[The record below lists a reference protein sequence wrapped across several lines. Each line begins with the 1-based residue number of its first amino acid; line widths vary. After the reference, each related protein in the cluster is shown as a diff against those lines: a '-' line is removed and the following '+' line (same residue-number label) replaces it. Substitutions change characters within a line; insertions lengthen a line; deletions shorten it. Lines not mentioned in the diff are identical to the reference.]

1 MDKELIITM
10 TARDNATK
18 ALQRLKGNLAGANL
32 GGQALS
38 RTFTQM
44 GATFRRLATIIAGGA
59 VIYALV
65 RAFRSAINEAI
76 EFDKRLHDLWTLAD
90 STAKQMKE
98 LGKQVRFLALDFNVT
113 GAQALTALYEIYSAT
128 FYASD
133 AILILKESLKAAAAG
148 ISDVTTAADMF
159 TTVLNAW
166 RMSAEQTSYVS
177 DLMFATVKYGKTR
190 FEELA
195 HQFGRLA
202 GVAAPAGV
210 SIREMTAAI
219 ATLTRQGIAT
229 DWAVTSLRQSL
240 MQILRPTEEL
250 TRAFKTMGHETG
262 RGLIA
267 EVGFA
272 DALKTIG
279 RYAIATRT
287 PLEKLF
293 TNVRAITAILPLA
306 TTALGEYNK
315 DLERQANALGMR
327 DEAFEKQRK
336 SISYQIGVMK
346 TAMVDF
352 GGAAFGAMFENVAAI
367 INDRIVPALK
377 RAVFWVMEN
386 GAHLRFLGKQFL
398 LFGKMVAI
406 VFGVYKAFRLL
417 MSPIIW
423 LTAAAGFMYL
433 AWQLNLFKTKELV
446 TNTASSIMDAF
457 SNIYDKAIS
466 AIDFVFTIAGKPEI
480 ADSMRNLPDA
490 LKVALGA
497 IVGIKLAGWL
507 IGGIF
512 AATAA
517 FVGSSLV
524 LPKLAVLAYFG
535 WTIANFVD
543 DIKTEG
549 FGAAIANA
557 SSLIGGVLGGIIGA
571 LFGHPI
577 LGYSIGAMAG
587 YAAKIVVKALMKID
601 WDIENAWNEFIGG
614 AAGPGPQATFSQQEF
629 EALLRDL
636 GLKGYQAGGPIGGV
650 GLGDII
656 PAMLEPGEFV
666 IPKWMMDIPAL
677 RSLIEGVWSAGPRM
691 QAGGLPSRPTRSE
704 ISAAALL
711 NLAPLAGQFSSLESS
726 MASFVNWLVANMEVT
741 DQSTEFLMKFTEAI
755 GSLFIPL
762 AEAYAE
768 FEQLQLDIE
777 QFTNA
782 YDEAMEELIAE
793 TERLRAAFEDL
804 TLTTLA
810 EGRGLEAVA
819 DILTTLRTGQVAA
832 LIPLEGGEFAQGFV
846 EATLG
851 QMVAAMQD
859 AESKR
864 TLIEGFLEF
873 AKGIEDESANIK
885 KWIAPLE
892 EMLAAFNEF
901 LGSAE
906 DLEDMTAAMSGFT
919 SAIKG
924 LIGGTEA
931 GNIVIAF
938 MDLYDA
944 ISQGIDGIAK
954 ILDVEL
960 DLDVLGIDTKV
971 IEGVLGLAAGV
982 IGIPTAIVAIFDA
995 FAASAERQAKEAE
1008 KAHNEFVNDV
1018 KSMGNAAID
1027 AAKALWRLA
1036 EQSESLRGIQELM
1049 GDIQQGFISSLFDF
1063 LWPIAG
1069 VLFSISE
1076 MFIEVES
1083 SVKDVAEDISDS
1095 FASFNIPAGF
1105 KALRAAWG
1113 VATPGQPWGLEEE
1126 DTTQD
1131 KIEKQLTFIEEALS
1145 KWKWLLDEY
1154 SVEIQAAV
1162 APFRNLIDALSDMAV
1177 AIAPAV
1183 LEAFLSIIGSLG
1195 APIDALAKW
1204 VTDVLTQDLIA
1215 FSEGFKKFWDDM
1227 VDPFLQDEFFPQ
1239 IGEWLN
1245 RMYGWL
1251 DALFEFFSADVWSW
1265 LSTDVW
1271 GAIKPF
1277 VDAVLDM
1284 FEEFGKWVSAN
1295 WLTIKDVLLDK
1306 LRDILDGLKTNLGD
1320 FLDKVKGWLTGSD
1333 DVGKKMSDLAWLMD
1347 ILAGSLQ
1354 FLRAAVNAIEA
1365 VFKSIAWALVL
1376 AMNGVILVFNMFI
1389 SAFNFLFGWLTGNL
1403 PSIPYMTYPQLH
1415 EGGIVKGLAGREVIA
1430 RLMPGEE
1437 VLTARDPRHANNGG
1451 GYGGDTYVTGNTF
1464 VLPNVTDPESFKRE
1478 LNTTIH
1484 RANRRATGNRFGTL
1498 AAEGRV

>member
-1 MDKELIITM
+1 MRDEATRGLTRFRENLKM
-10 TARDNATK
+10 TGVT
-18 ALQRLKGNLAGANL
+18 
-32 GGQALS
+32 GQSLS

-166 RMSAEQTSYVS
+166 QMSAEQTSYVS

-210 SIREMTAAI
+210 AIREMTAAI

-262 RGLIA
+262 RSLIA

-272 DALKTIG
+272 EALKTIG

-315 DLERQANALGMR
+315 DLERQANALGMT

-377 RAVFWVMEN
+377 HAVFWVMEN
-386 GAHLRFLGKQFL
+386 GNHLRFLGKQFL

-433 AWQLNLFKTKELV
+433 AWQLNLFKIKELV

-466 AIDFVFTIAGKPEI
+466 VIDFVFTIAGKPEI

-512 AATAA
+512 AVTAT

-535 WTIANFVD
+535 WTVANFVD

-577 LGYSIGAMAG
+577 LGYAVGAASG
-587 YAAKIVVKALMKID
+587 YAIKVVVDALAEIN
-601 WDIENAWNEFIGG
+601 WDVKSKLDEVYGKPEAFLRENFLI
-614 AAGPGPQATFSQQEF
+614 PTPDYRLIIP
-629 EALLRDL
+629 EAR
-636 GLKGYQAGGPIGGV
+636 QAGGLIKGIGS
-650 GLGDII
+650 GDII

-704 ISAAALL
+704 IGAAALL
-711 NLAPLAGQFSSLESS
+711 NLAPLANQFSSLELS
-726 MASFVNWLVANMEVT
+726 MTSFINWLVANMEVT

-819 DILTTLRTGQVAA
+819 DILATLRTGQVAA

-873 AKGIEDESANIK
+873 AKGIKNESANIK

-906 DLEDMTAAMSGFT
+906 DLEDMTKAVSGFT
-919 SAIKG
+919 DAMRK

-938 MDLYDA
+938 MELYDA
-944 ISQGIDGIAK
+944 VI
-954 ILDVEL
+954 
-960 DLDVLGIDTKV
+960 LGIDSIKALSDIDLDLEALDIRTI
-971 IEGVLGLAAGV
+971 IEAVFGLTTSLL
-982 IGIPTAIVAIFDA
+982 GIPTALLAIYDA
-995 FAASAERQAKEAE
+995 FAASAKRKAEEAE
-1008 KAHNEFVNDV
+1008 KAHKEFINDI

-1036 EQSESLRGIQELM
+1036 EQSESLRSIQELA
-1049 GDIQQGFISSLFDF
+1049 GDIQQGFISTLFGF

-1076 MFIEVES
+1076 MFIEVEA
-1083 SVKDVAEDISDS
+1083 SVRDVAEDISDS

-1113 VATPGQPWGLEEE
+1113 VATPGQPWGLDQEE
-1126 DTTQD
+1126 TTQD

-1195 APIDALAKW
+1195 APIDALAQW

-1227 VDPFLQDEFFPQ
+1227 VDPFLQGEFFPA
-1239 IGEWLN
+1239 ISEWLG
-1245 RMYGWL
+1245 RLYDWL
-1251 DALFEFFSADVWSW
+1251 DGILAFFSTDVWSW

-1277 VDAVLDM
+1277 VDAVFDM
-1284 FEEFGKWVSAN
+1284 FEEFGKWVAAN
-1295 WLTIKDVLLDK
+1295 WPEIKDVLLAK
-1306 LRDILDGLKTNLGD
+1306 LRDVLDGLKVKLGE

-1333 DVGKKMSDLAWLMD
+1333 EVGRKMSDLAWLMD

-1365 VFKSIAWALVL
+1365 VFKTVAYGLAV

-1389 SAFNFLFGWLTGNL
+1389 SAFNFLFGWLTGKL
-1403 PSIPYMTYPQLH
+1403 PTIPYITLPQLH
-1415 EGGIVKGLAGREVIA
+1415 EGGIVPGVLGQEVLVKALAGEQ
-1430 RLMPGEE
+1430 L
-1437 VLTARDPRHANNGG
+1437 LTVAQQRAGGG

-1484 RANRRATGNRFGTL
+1484 RANRRVSGNRYGTL
-1498 AAEGRV
+1498 AAEGRA